1 MSKAARKLK
10 FEEAMKRLDEIV
22 EAMDSGKIGI
32 EESIDRYEEAM
43 QLASQ
48 CRRILDLCEQRI
60 RRIQFDADGQPRV
73 TEFEPPA
80 AEPDDNGMRGSNE
93 PGAGELD
100 ADEDRP

>member
-43 QLASQ
+43 QLANQ

-60 RRIQFDADGQPRV
+60 RRIQVDADGQPRV
-73 TEFEPPA
+73 TEFEAPA
-80 AEPDDNGMRGSNE
+80 EEPDDNGMRGSNE
-93 PGAGELD
+93 PAADDLD
-100 ADEDRP
+100 ADDGRS

>member
-48 CRRILDLCEQRI
+48 CRRILTLCEQRI
-60 RRIQFDADGQPRV
+60 RRIQFDADGQPTL

-80 AEPDDNGMRGSNE
+80 GEPDDAAGRE
-93 PGAGELD
+93 PSGPADELD
-100 ADEDRP
+100 AGEDRP